1 MMMMMMMMILHQMRH
16 GRQDN
21 HPNNRWRGST
31 AHFCGVSFISIAAIS
46 SAAINISISI
56 RYQKLTLSFNFFAQ
70 QNRSERALCDGQSHG
85 VALLPKLDAQL
96 VLKYNS

>member
-21 HPNNRWRGST
+21 HPNNRWRGSM

-56 RYQKLTLSFNFFAQ
+56 RYQKLILSLRNRTAQ
-70 QNRSERALCDGQSHG
+70 KGRYAMAEAIG
-85 VALLPKLDAQL
+85 VALMPKLDAQL
-96 VLKYNS
+96 VLKYNI